1 MKSVFEFFNDIDSSI
16 IGGVVK
22 GVGHAINWTANT
34 DTNRKLLGVG
44 AGLLLARKA
53 KDIYDKR
60 QEVKNNSIENNNSDL
75 NSNLPPKQK
84 TYEFEKILQKN
95 RRINENEYLNL
106 PTVTPTLPKFTLA
119 KRFVSAFSSFLK
131 RKPNNYNPNVE
142 NKHLETVRKIY
153 GRNVDNDQAETGY
166 DKNIGKL
173 SS

>member
-1 MKSVFEFFNDIDSSI
+1 MKSVFEFFNDVDRSM
-16 IGGVVK
+16 IGGGVK
-22 GVGHAINWTANT
+22 GVGNILNWVTNT

-44 AGLLLARKA
+44 VGLLLARKA

-60 QEVKNNSIENNNSDL
+60 QEAKNTSIDNNSSDL

-84 TYEFEKILQKN
+84 TYEFEKILKKN
-95 RRINENEYLNL
+95 RITENEYLNL
-106 PTVTPTLPKFTLA
+106 PTVTPTLPQHTLSR
-119 KRFVSAFSSFLK
+119 RFVSAFSSFLK
-131 RKPNNYNPNVE
+131 RKPNSYNPNVE

-166 DKNIGKL
+166 SKTIGKL